1 MARALSLNTV
11 VEVLITWGTS
21 VLHVAHLTPPRSFFV
36 SHQAAAQTGD
46 CVLPDD
52 AIGAGRTP
60 VVLVAPDGSVSVTVL
75 AGAAGSMDAGEGA
88 TQPIEALAEARTM
101 PLPLGNT
108 ATFEVSGIVFRIA
121 RSHALP
127 ASLGRRFSAKMLA
140 FHGGSAVVHAG
151 ILAAVAVFAVAPTRD
166 GGVTDAQR
174 AAIARSLQA
183 SAEKDVTEKEFE
195 EIAAKSADTKEGG
208 SGVRAKGE
216 EGSMGNPTTKL
227 TGNRYGV
234 AGPNQPD
241 PHVANAAALRD
252 AQEFGMVGLLNS
264 GAGGDPNSPTAPW
277 GRDDSLGNDPLGVS
291 GSSRSGVGLG
301 GGGQGKGAGL
311 GLSGLGGSSG
321 GIGHGTGVGLGARTG
336 ATRGAAA
343 QNGVLGSG
351 PQGGSQASPSGP
363 APQRAPE
370 IVAPPAPEVKIDPNG
385 RFATTYRPGRGHL
398 AAFDA
403 AVARGVV
410 PQAERQLVA
419 DVGGGYA
426 PEFPV
431 PAGDALAL
439 HTDLERGKLPPKG
452 GPFHVRLAL
461 RSSAEAPATRPHL
474 SVHLVLDTSGSMR
487 GESIAQAREAAR
499 SLVDRLAPSDD
510 FSLVTFSTEAEVKV
524 PDGLVGPRREAI
536 KRIISELREEG
547 GTNIGEGLALGYAEA
562 SRPTIPADAVRVV
575 LLLSDGRATA
585 GDTRSENLSRLALNA
600 FQKGIQTSSF
610 GLGSDYD
617 GALMSS
623 IASDG
628 AGGYY
633 YLRDPSH
640 IASALATELDQRLDP
655 VATAV
660 EVRVRL
666 KPGVDLLK
674 AYGSRR
680 LTEGEAERVRAV
692 EVASDAHAE
701 KRDGIRKDRHEDRQE
716 GMRFFIPA
724 FSRDD
729 DHALLIKLAV
739 PEGVG
744 ARDVAL
750 VELKYKDRLRKKN
763 IVREIPLRVEYA
775 DGDAASAATAD
786 RSMARTIQGF
796 AAGDALA
803 QAAARIARGD
813 RQVAIDLLSE
823 REGILRQAADTLG
836 EPRFLEDASRLTRL
850 RGHAGE
856 TTGLGEP
863 LVLAMLLETAS
874 RSHLH

>member
-1 MARALSLNTV
+1 MARAFSRDTV

-36 SHQAAAQTGD
+36 SHRGAAQPGD

-52 AIGAGRTP
+52 VIGAGRTP
-60 VVLVAPDGSVSVTVL
+60 IVLALPDGSVSVTVL

-88 TQPIEALAEARTM
+88 TRPIEALAEARAM
-101 PLPLGNT
+101 PLPLGGT

-121 RSHALP
+121 RSNALP
-127 ASLGRRFSAKMLA
+127 TTLGRRFSARMLP
-140 FHGGSAVVHAG
+140 FHGGSALVHVG
-151 ILAAVAVFAVAPTRD
+151 ILAAMAVFAVAPTRD

-183 SAEKDVTEKEFE
+183 SAEKDLTENEFE
-195 EIAAKSADTKEGG
+195 EIAAKTADSKEGG
-208 SGVRAKGE
+208 AGTRAKGE
-216 EGSMGNPTTKL
+216 EGSMGSPITKI
-227 TGNRYGV
+227 TGNRHGV
-234 AGPNQPD
+234 AGPNRPE
-241 PHVANAAALRD
+241 PHVADAAALRD
-252 AQEFGMVGLLNS
+252 AQEFGMIGVLNS
-264 GAGGDPNSPTAPW
+264 GAGGDPSAPTAPW
-277 GRDDSLGNDPLGVS
+277 GRDDALGNDPLDVS
-291 GSSRSGVGLG
+291 GSGHAGVGLG
-301 GGGQGKGAGL
+301 GSGRGHGAGL
-311 GLSGLGGSSG
+311 GSSGLGG
-321 GIGHGTGVGLGARTG
+321 L
-336 ATRGAAA
+336 
-343 QNGVLGSG
+343 
-351 PQGGSQASPSGP
+351 QGGSQANPGGP

-370 IVAPPAPEVKIDPNG
+370 LVAPPAPEVKIDPNG

-410 PQAERQLVA
+410 PQAERQLVG

-439 HTDLERGKLPPKG
+439 RTDLERGKLPPGG

-461 RSSAEAPATRPHL
+461 RSSAEAPAARPHL
-474 SVHLVLDTSGSMR
+474 SVHLVLDTSGSMQ
-487 GESIAQAREAAR
+487 GEAIARARDAAR

-510 FSLVTFSTEAEVKV
+510 FSLVTFSSDAHVKV
-524 PDGLVGPRREAI
+524 PDGPVGHRREAI
-536 KRIISELREEG
+536 KKIISELREDG

-575 LLLSDGRATA
+575 LLLSDGRPTA
-585 GDTRSENLSRLALNA
+585 GDTRTANLSMMALNA

-666 KPGVDLLK
+666 RPGVDLLK
-674 AYGSRR
+674 TYGSRR
-680 LTEGEAERVRAV
+680 LTEGESERVRAV

-813 RQVAIDLLSE
+813 RQIAIDLLSE
-823 REGILRQAADTLG
+823 REGILRQAADTLE
-836 EPRFLEDASRLTRL
+836 EPRFLEDARRLTRL